1 MASLGAF
8 YCNLIERST
17 MANESNAKKEKEFSK
32 VEKELIGKISKD
44 LYISPIRFDEDGYYY
59 DGKEFLDKLIVKLQN
74 E

>member
-1 MASLGAF
+1 
-8 YCNLIERST
+8 